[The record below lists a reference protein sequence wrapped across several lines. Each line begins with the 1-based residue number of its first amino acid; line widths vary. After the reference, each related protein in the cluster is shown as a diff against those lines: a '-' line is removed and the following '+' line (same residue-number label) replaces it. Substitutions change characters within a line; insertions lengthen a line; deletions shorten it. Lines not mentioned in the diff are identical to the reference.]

1 MAWRPVLTGGL
12 IVAAVVSLGVA
23 VTGGSMTATTSTTVA
38 TTTPS
43 ASAMPSAKPSIA
55 TSASVKA
62 TPTAKPIIPIR
73 GTVGPVAKPTSV
85 QIPEI
90 DVSSSLIPLGIQG
103 QNGVPVT
110 SKAGEVQVPDV
121 AHPEQ
126 VGYYS
131 LGYLPGQ
138 IGSAV
143 LLAHVDGD
151 GHLGAGHDF
160 GKLKSGDTILVDR
173 ADGSKLTFTVTRV
186 KVYRKMDISDKALF
200 GPEPDAELKLVSC
213 AGKFDHATGQYLDN
227 IVVFSTLT
235 GQS

>member
-1 MAWRPVLTGGL
+1 MTWKPVLTGGL

-23 VTGGSMTATTSTTVA
+23 VTGGTMTATTSTTVA
-38 TTTPS
+38 TTMPS
-43 ASAMPSAKPSIA
+43 ATASATAKPSVSAKPS
-55 TSASVKA
+55 A
-62 TPTAKPIIPIR
+62 TPSVTPSATPVR
-73 GTVGPVAKPTSV
+73 GTIGPVAKPTSV
-85 QIPEI
+85 QIPAI

-110 SKAGEVQVPDV
+110 SKAGDVEVPDV

-151 GHLGAGHDF
+151 HMLGAGHDF
-160 GKLKSGDTILVDR
+160 GKLKAGDTITVDR
-173 ADGSKLTFTVTRV
+173 SDGSKLTFTVTRV
-186 KVYRKMDISDKALF
+186 KVFRKMDISDKALF

-213 AGKFDHATGQYLDN
+213 AGRFDHTTGQYLDN